1 MSTCTG
7 IVAGGECD
15 PASTFPV
22 PADGSGA
29 FFTTW
34 SLFAVIAAT
43 FLLLVA
49 LFVKTCLCL
58 KKNTKHENLPWYT
71 WVVWGLLV
79 MPAVNSIGVLWASQ
93 LLLALNLKLSTQ
105 NPQEMHSIS
114 QPLLG
119 FITSV
124 NFKSHIL
131 PGLIGALALL
141 AAPKPRTTKTRC
153 VFGLAL
159 VFFLIVFVGLYLA
172 VPATTPDNHQVFGID
187 KINYVYNNPP
197 LWIFGTQVV
206 VALLVIALLAWTSS

>member
-7 IVAGGECD
+7 IVVGGQCD

-22 PADGSGA
+22 PADQTGA

-34 SLFAVIAAT
+34 SLFAVIVAS
-43 FLLLVA
+43 LLL
-49 LFVKTCLCL
+49 LLGLSVKACLPF
-58 KKNTKHENLPWYT
+58 KSAKTDNLPWYA
-71 WVVWGLLV
+71 WIVIGLLA

-93 LLLALNLKLSTQ
+93 LLLALNLKLSTKD
-105 NPQEMHSIS
+105 PQDMHSIS

-124 NFKSHIL
+124 NFKSHVL
-131 PGLIGALALL
+131 PGLIAVLALL
-141 AAPKPRTTKTRC
+141 ACPKPRSNKTRC

-159 VFFLIVFVGLYLA
+159 LFFLVVFVALWLA
-172 VPATTPDNHQVFGID
+172 VPAVTSDNQQVFGID

-206 VALLVIALLAWTSS
+206 VTLLVIALLAWTS

>member
-7 IVAGGECD
+7 IVVGGECD

-22 PADGSGA
+22 PADQSGV

-34 SLFAVIAAT
+34 SLFAVIVAT
-43 FLLLVA
+43 LFLLVGLA
-49 LFVKTCLCL
+49 VKACLPF
-58 KKNTKHENLPWYT
+58 KSMKNANLPWYA
-71 WVVWGLLV
+71 WIVLGLLV

-93 LLLALNLKLSTQ
+93 LLLALNLKLSTKD
-105 NPQEMHSIS
+105 PQDMHSIS

-124 NFKSHIL
+124 NFKSHVL
-131 PGLIGALALL
+131 PGLIAVLALL
-141 AAPKPRTTKTRC
+141 ACPKPRSNKTRC

-159 VFFLIVFVGLYLA
+159 VLFLVVFVGLWLG
-172 VPATTPDNHQVFGID
+172 VPAVTPDNHQVFGID

-197 LWIFGTQVV
+197 LWIFGTQLV
-206 VALLVIALLAWTSS
+206 VALLVIAVLAWASS

>member
-1 MSTCTG
+1 MSKAAPTCTG
-7 IVAGGECD
+7 IVVGGECD

-22 PADGSGA
+22 PADGSSA

-34 SLFAVIAAT
+34 SLFAVLVSSL
-43 FLLLVA
+43 LLLVA
-49 LFVKTCLCL
+49 LIL
-58 KKNTKHENLPWYT
+58 KACFPFKLGTYM
-71 WVVWGLLV
+71 WVVLGLLA
-79 MPAVNSIGVLWASQ
+79 MPAVNSVGVLWASQ
-93 LLLALNLKLSTQ
+93 LLLALNLKLSTDD
-105 NPQEMHSIS
+105 PQDMHSIS

-131 PGLIGALALL
+131 PGLIGVLTLL
-141 AAPKPRTTKTRC
+141 ACPKPRTNRTRC

-159 VFFLIVFVGLYLA
+159 VVFLVVFVGLWMA
-172 VPATTPDNHQVFGID
+172 VPATTSDDNQVFGID

-206 VALLVIALLAWTSS
+206 VALLVIALLAWTTTS

>member
-1 MSTCTG
+1 MV
-7 IVAGGECD
+7 VA
-15 PASTFPV
+15 T
-22 PADGSGA
+22 
-29 FFTTW
+29 
-34 SLFAVIAAT
+34 L
-43 FLLLVA
+43 LLLVV
-49 LFVKTCLCL
+49 LFVKTCLHF
-58 KKNTKHENLPWYT
+58 KNTKHDRLPWYT
-71 WVVWGLLV
+71 WIVWGLLV

-93 LLLALNLKLSTQ
+93 LLLALNLKLSTKD
-105 NPQEMHSIS
+105 PQDMHSIS

-141 AAPKPRTTKTRC
+141 ATPKPKTNKTRC

-159 VFFLIVFVGLYLA
+159 VFFLVVFVGLYLA
-172 VPATTPDNHQVFGID
+172 VPAVTPDHQQVFGIA

-206 VALLVIALLAWTSS
+206 VALLVAALLAWTSS